1 MRICM
6 IASELP
12 PCSGGVAYY
21 VYNLSKK
28 LVERKHNVDV
38 ITPKRNSGQMTLEI
52 VEGIR
57 VWRVPYYR
65 FYPFHVSLLK
75 LRVNKLFQSLEN
87 EFDIVHIHSPMP
99 LAVKTSLPI
108 ITTVHTPM
116 RIDARHHEIIDLTSL
131 LEKMQSAIAYP
142 PVEQELFRMSTRIT
156 AVSRTVAYELGEYG
170 LDSSKIT
177 VVANGVDSQS
187 FFPCRQKN
195 NNEEYVLYT
204 GGLKAR
210 KGLFDLIQCASYVS
224 KIRPSTKFIL
234 CGRGPYRKKI
244 ERAVENMGLEKQVV
258 FSGYVSRND
267 LINLYQNATVQVV
280 PSHYEG
286 MPTVL
291 LEGMSCGLPV
301 VATDIGGNNEVVN
314 SGVNGLLVPPKSP
327 EVMAE
332 AIVRLLDDVS
342 FRENMGKVA
351 RNTILMHYTWDKVAD
366 KILECYESMI

>member
-6 IASELP
+6 ISSELP
-12 PCSGGVAYY
+12 PGSGGVAYY

-28 LVERKHNVDV
+28 LAERKHDVDV
-38 ITPKRNSGQMTLEI
+38 ITLKRNSGQLTLEFI
-52 VEGIR
+52 DGIR
-57 VWRVPYYR
+57 VRRVPYYR

-75 LRVNKLFQSLEN
+75 LLVNKLFKSLES

-99 LAVKTSLPI
+99 LPVRTSLPI

-116 RIDARHHEIIDLTSL
+116 RIDAIHHEIIDLKSL
-131 LEKMQSAIAYP
+131 LEKMQSTIVYP
-142 PVEQELFRMSTRIT
+142 PVEQELFRISRRIT
-156 AVSRTVAYELGEYG
+156 AVSRTVSSELGEYG
-170 LDSSKIT
+170 LDSTKIT
-177 VVANGVDSQS
+177 VVGNGVDSQS
-187 FFPCRQKN
+187 FFPCRQQN

-224 KIRPSTKFIL
+224 KIRSRTMFII

-244 ERAVENMGLEKQVV
+244 EHAVTKMGLEKRVI
-258 FSGYVSRND
+258 FPGYVSRND
-267 LINLYQNATVQVV
+267 LIHLYQNATVHVV

-291 LEGMSCGLPV
+291 LEAMSCGLPV
-301 VATDIGGNNEVVN
+301 VATDIGGNNEVVK
-314 SGVNGLLVPPKSP
+314 SGVNGFLVPSKRP

-332 AIVRLLDDVS
+332 AVVKLLDDVS
-342 FRENMGKVA
+342 LRENMGTLA

-366 KILECYESMI
+366 KILECYERMI

>member
-6 IASELP
+6 ISSELP
-12 PCSGGVAYY
+12 PISGGVAYY

-28 LVERKHNVDV
+28 LVERKHDV
-38 ITPKRNSGQMTLEI
+38 SIITPKRNSGQKTLEF

-57 VWRVPYYR
+57 VRRVPYCR

-75 LRVNKLFQSLEN
+75 LQVNKLFKSLEN
-87 EFDIVHIHSPMP
+87 EFDIVHVHSPMP
-99 LAVKTSLPI
+99 LPVRTSLPI
-108 ITTVHTPM
+108 VTTVHTPM
-116 RIDARHHEIIDLTSL
+116 RIDARHHEIIDLMSL
-131 LEKMQSAIAYP
+131 LEKMQSAIVYP
-142 PVEQELFRMSTRIT
+142 PAEQELFRISRRIT
-156 AVSRTVAYELGEYG
+156 AVSRTVASELGEYG
-170 LDSSKIT
+170 LDAAKIT
-177 VVANGVDSQS
+177 VVANGVDPQS
-187 FFPCRQKN
+187 FFPCRQN
-195 NNEEYVLYT
+195 NNDEEYVLYT

-210 KGLFDLIQCASYVS
+210 KGLFDLIQCASYVN
-224 KIRPSTKFIL
+224 KTRPGTKFIL

-244 ERAVENMGLEKQVV
+244 ENAVAKMGLEKQVV
-258 FSGYVSRND
+258 FTGYVSRND
-267 LINLYQNATVQVV
+267 LINLYQNASVQVV

-291 LEGMSCGLPV
+291 LEAMSCGLPV

-314 SGVNGLLVPPKSP
+314 SGVNGFLVPPKSP

-332 AIVRLLDDVS
+332 AVVRLLDNVS

-366 KILECYESMI
+366 RTLECYESVI